1 MTILSRRTTLA
12 GAAALGAA
20 LAAGRRASA
29 QAHEKDL
36 VVYASH
42 PSEMVDHFVNAFG
55 QKHGVK
61 VTTIKAGTGELL
73 NRIRAERA
81 RPAADV
87 LWGGFSDTGASSP
100 DLFDQYR
107 SPGLAQVEAKMIDAA
122 GYNTPFGAST
132 MVIMYNKRLVA
143 PGEAPKRWADL
154 ADPKWAK
161 KVVHAEPSKSSSA
174 YSALVTWLSIYG
186 KDDKGWA
193 LVEQMT
199 RNMNL
204 VIRSSLVFQ
213 QVGRGEYPIGVTYEE
228 GAFNYV
234 LAGTAGIVYPEDG
247 TLLEPEGM
255 FIVKGGRNPNAARLF
270 ADYLLTVEAQ
280 TELATKFPGRRPTVK
295 GIATHPEMLA
305 ADRFKIIDYDAK
317 WGADSRKDILDRM
330 QRIIVKTQ
338 G

>member
-1 MTILSRRTTLA
+1 MKSLSRRSTLA
-12 GAAALGAA
+12 AASALGAAAL
-20 LAAGRRASA
+20 ASRA
-29 QAHEKDL
+29 QAQALEKEL

-42 PSEMVDHFVNAFG
+42 PSEMVDHFCNDFG
-55 QKHGVK
+55 QRNGIR

-81 RPAADV
+81 RPGADA
-87 LWGGFSDTGASSP
+87 LWGGFADTGASSP

-107 SPGLAQVEAKMIDAA
+107 SRELDAIEPRMIDAA
-122 GYNTPFGAST
+122 GFNTPFGAST
-132 MVIMYNKRLVA
+132 MVIMYNRNLVK
-143 PGEAPKRWADL
+143 PEDAPKSWADL

-161 KVVHAEPSKSSSA
+161 KIVHAEPSKSSSA

-186 KDDKGWA
+186 KDDKGWD
-193 LVEQMT
+193 LVERMT

-234 LAGTAGIVYPEDG
+234 LAGTAGIVYPSDG
-247 TLLEPEGM
+247 TLLEAEGM
-255 FIVKGGRNPNAARLF
+255 FIVKGGRNPNAARAF
-270 ADYLLTVEAQ
+270 ADYLVSAGAQ
-280 TELATKFPGRRPTVK
+280 SELATKFPGRRPTRK
-295 GIATHPEMLA
+295 GVATHPEMIPAERL
-305 ADRFKIIDYDAK
+305 KVIDYDSK
-317 WGADSRKDILDRM
+317 WGAESRKDILDRM

>member
-1 MTILSRRTTLA
+1 MSIVSRRSTFA
-12 GAAALGAA
+12 GVAVLGVSAF
-20 LAAGRRASA
+20 GRRSA
-29 QAHEKDL
+29 AQGIEKEL

-42 PSEMVDHFVNAFG
+42 PSEMVDHFCNDFG
-55 QKHGVK
+55 QKNGIK

-81 RPAADV
+81 RPGGDV
-87 LWGGFSDTGASSP
+87 LWGGFSDTGASAP

-107 SPGLAQVEAKMIDAA
+107 SRDLVHVEPKMVDAA

-132 MVIMYNKRLVA
+132 MVIMYNRNLVK
-143 PGEAPKRWADL
+143 PEEAPKTWAEL

-161 KVVHAEPSKSSSA
+161 KIVHAEPSKSSSA

-186 KDDKGWA
+186 KDDKGWD
-193 LVEQMT
+193 LVERMT

-234 LAGTAGIVYPEDG
+234 LAGTAGIVYPADG

-255 FIVKGGRNPNAARLF
+255 FIVKGGRNPNAARAF
-270 ADYLLTVEAQ
+270 ADYLLSAGAQ
-280 TELATKFPGRRPTVK
+280 SDLATRFPGRRPTRK
-295 GIATHPEMLA
+295 GIATHPEMISAERL
-305 ADRFKIIDYDAK
+305 KVIEYDSK
-317 WGADSRKDILDRM
+317 WGAESRKDILDRM